1 MRLLQCSN
9 DCPPLTAVA
18 AAPYFSNE
26 NRYGRSRRRHRLRK
40 SGGKRPTML
49 IWTYLVTLWR
59 RWRTYRRTRAELMQ
73 LDDRSLSDIALTRAE
88 IDSVA
93 REAARCA

>member
-1 MRLLQCSN
+1 
-9 DCPPLTAVA
+9 
-18 AAPYFSNE
+18 
-26 NRYGRSRRRHRLRK
+26 
-40 SGGKRPTML
+40 
-49 IWTYLVTLWR
+49 
-59 RWRTYRRTRAELMQ
+59 MQ